1 MLRSWSPFAAC
12 VFAVAAVCAF
22 APQPAAAQFNSGEL
36 YFAHGLP
43 GDALDTDQLDLP
55 NTLPVDVCVGIQ
67 GTNTLN
73 CVFSNVTFSNFRGPL
88 ELTPGT
94 YQVVVSLA
102 NQNNPGSNPAVIS
115 GTVAIR
121 PRQSFTFVAHLAAG
135 GAPKGSSFENNVDR
149 IAATKSR
156 ITLRHT
162 AAAGPVDISLVSTLG
177 LPGAAALNL
186 VNGTQSSANEVL
198 AGPFLTTMTP
208 AGKPGTVLAG
218 PQLTVLSPI
227 NAYFIYAVGS
237 PESDTLQLLVQRVQL
252 KRKLLP

>member
-36 YFAHGLP
+36 FFAHGLP
-43 GDALDTDQLDLP
+43 GDALDTDQLDFP

-73 CVFSNVTFSNFRGPL
+73 CVFSNVTFSSFRGPL

-102 NQNNPGSNPAVIS
+102 NQNDPGSNPAVIT

-135 GAPKGSSFENNVDR
+135 GGPKGSSFENDASR
-149 IAATKSR
+149 IASTKSR
-156 ITLRHT
+156 ITVRHT
-162 AAAGPVDISLVSTLG
+162 AAAGPVDVTLVSTLG

-186 VNGTQSSANEVL
+186 VNGTQSSASEVM
-198 AGPFLTTMTP
+198 AGPFIASLTP
-208 AGKPGTVLAG
+208 AGNPGNVLVG
-218 PQLTVLSPI
+218 PQFTVLSPL
-227 NAYFIYAVGS
+227 NSYFIYAVGS
-237 PESDTLQLLVQRVQL
+237 PESDTLQFIIQRVQL